1 MTAPYLKEALLY
13 LINAIFFIYILFVVL
28 RFLLQVVRADPYN
41 PISQF
46 LLTITNPPLR
56 PLRRIIPG
64 FANIDWAAIV
74 LMLALKAVELTLVD
88 LITYG
93 SLISFVALML
103 FSAADLLALIIHIFM
118 FVIFVQ
124 IIISWLSPGLYHPVT
139 VILYKL
145 SEPLLRPARRYIPA
159 INGLDFSPLLV
170 FIFLQLS
177 LILLVRPLSDL
188 ARSLTL

>member
-1 MTAPYLKEALLY
+1 MTPPYLKEALLY
-13 LINAIFFIYILFVVL
+13 LINTIFFIYILFVVL
-28 RFLLQVVRADPYN
+28 RFLLQMVRADPYN

-74 LMLALKAVELTLVD
+74 LMLTLKAVELTLVD

-103 FSAADLLALIIHIFM
+103 FSAAELLALIIHIFM

-145 SEPLLRPARRYIPA
+145 SEPLLRPARRCMPA